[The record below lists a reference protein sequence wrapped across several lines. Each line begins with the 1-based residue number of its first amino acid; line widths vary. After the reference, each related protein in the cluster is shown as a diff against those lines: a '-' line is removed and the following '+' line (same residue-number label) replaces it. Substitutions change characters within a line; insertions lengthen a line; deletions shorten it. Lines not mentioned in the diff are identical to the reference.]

1 MYKAVKSSLLSLGL
15 VAALGT
21 PAVAASRADAKD
33 ALGGKTFCE
42 FQSNYYRSLR
52 EAPVPL
58 SQDKLELVEAEFA
71 ATHLADLRSG
81 KLERPSVARLPV
93 ALESQG
99 EEVLV
104 YSPGAGR
111 LVVSSNQKGVLNH
124 VALDRVSQRGV
135 RLDLQG
141 EGHLVVHESVSQAG
155 LEELYVF
162 LHGGKTS
169 IEMQAMVP
177 CALVD
182 GSQAEGPLYFD
193 ASQAVPPKAEDGVE
207 VQCGFTTYGT
217 AGADYMTGS
226 ACKDIFYGNGGRD
239 QLFGLDGNDYLN
251 GGGDYDLVYGNTGSD
266 CLIAGS
272 GAYDELYGGQNDDI
286 LSVGNSTAYC
296 HGDLGY
302 DRCGASPGCST
313 RILCET
319 TAGAFCGP

>member
-21 PAVAASRADAKD
+21 PALAASSADMKD

-42 FQSNYYRSLR
+42 FQSSYYSDLRAAESLTQ
-52 EAPVPL
+52 EN
-58 SQDKLELVEAEFA
+58 LELAEAEFA
-71 ATHLADLRSG
+71 ATYLADLRSG
-81 KLERPSVARLPV
+81 KLERPSVAPLRV
-93 ALESQG
+93 ALEGTGS
-99 EEVLV
+99 EVLV
-104 YSPGAGR
+104 YSPGAGK
-111 LVVSSNQKGVLNH
+111 LVVSSSQQGVLGH
-124 VALDRVSQRGV
+124 VALDLASQRGV

-141 EGHLVVHESVSQAG
+141 EGHLVVHESVGQAG

-169 IEMQAMVP
+169 IDMQAMVP

-182 GSQAEGPLYFD
+182 GSQSEGPLYFD
-193 ASQAVPPKAEDGVE
+193 ASQAQPPKAGDGVE

-217 AGADYMTGS
+217 AGADYMMGS
-226 ACKDIFYGNGGRD
+226 ACRDIFYGNGGRD

-251 GGGDYDLVYGNTGSD
+251 GGGDIDQVHGNTGSD

-272 GAYDELYGGQNDDI
+272 GGNDYLYGGQNDDT

-296 HGDLGY
+296 EGDLGY
-302 DRCGASPGCST
+302 DRCGASPGCYT
-313 RILCET
+313 RVGCET
-319 TAGAFCGP
+319 TASAFCGP